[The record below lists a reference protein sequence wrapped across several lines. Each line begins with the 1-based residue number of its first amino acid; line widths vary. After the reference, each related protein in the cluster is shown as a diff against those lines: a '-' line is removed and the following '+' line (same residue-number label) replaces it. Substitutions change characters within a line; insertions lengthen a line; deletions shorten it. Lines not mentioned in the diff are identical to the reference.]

1 MLDKVNP
8 VIQACNLLIEFMD
21 EEGIEP
27 MVAMTAMTQLAAKI
41 AFDSAQQEKLSEE
54 EARNRW
60 MGGVMLAY
68 DAAAGG
74 TAGFETDAEHAV
86 RTMQPGTRHLSICP
100 GVGKGAK
107 QGFRHRVEKNRK
119 AARAAKQARKT
130 RRTNRGKR

>member
-1 MLDKVNP
+1 MSDKVDP
-8 VIQACNLLIEFMD
+8 IIRASNLLVEFMQ

-41 AFDSAQQEKLSEE
+41 AFDSAKQEKLSEK

-74 TAGFETDAEHAV
+74 TAGFETDPKGGLLIDAGK
-86 RTMQPGTRHLSICP
+86 PRHLRLCP
-100 GVGKGAK
+100 GVVKGAK
-107 QGFRHRVEKNRK
+107 QGFTHHRKTERS
-119 AARAAKQARKT
+119 RAANKQARKT